1 MAGSNP
7 GREPGRESVKVV
19 LPGEPPALTPGAAQV
34 LLRILVKAW
43 EQQEGDARDAPGA
56 PEEPD
61 R

>member
-19 LPGEPPALTPGAAQV
+19 LPGEPPALTTLAAQA

-43 EQQEGDARDAPGA
+43 EKQEGDACEALGA
-56 PEEPD
+56 PETPD

>member
-34 LLRILVKAW
+34 LLRILVKAY
-43 EQQEGDARDAPGA
+43 EKQEGHACEASGA
-56 PEEPD
+56 PQAPD